1 MSGGGVGADTKI
13 RVKAVRFHKE
23 VALMGYN
30 MKLKKNICRND
41 ITAISHKIWWLKSL
55 FTHEHSTA
63 L

>member
-30 MKLKKNICRND
+30 MKLKKKYPAKFD
-41 ITAISHKIWWLKSL
+41 D
-55 FTHEHSTA
+55 
-63 L
+63 